1 MLNKKGILNLFD
13 AIMANTEVNAVSL
26 PLHQLQRNVVSL
38 RHSSHIENSITHA
51 SQGSVDAHTC
61 ALGNLTHE
69 HHLALNGR
77 EHFHH
82 VSHIAV
88 NLVVH
93 EILLDKRVELFVA
106 SKTREVAIVTGI
118 DNLLRALLTIP
129 IHYHIVTN
137 LHQPSRKLA

>member
-13 AIMANTEVNAVSL
+13 AIMANTEVNTVSL
-26 PLHQLQRNVVSL
+26 PLHQLQRHVVSL

-61 ALGNLTHE
+61 ALGNLFERQLLIVAHE

-82 VSHIAV
+82 VAHVAI
-88 NLVVH
+88 NLV
-93 EILLDKRVELFVA
+93 EI
-106 SKTREVAIVTGI
+106 G
-118 DNLLRALLTIP
+118 RA
-129 IHYHIVTN
+129 HV
-137 LHQPSRKLA
+137 